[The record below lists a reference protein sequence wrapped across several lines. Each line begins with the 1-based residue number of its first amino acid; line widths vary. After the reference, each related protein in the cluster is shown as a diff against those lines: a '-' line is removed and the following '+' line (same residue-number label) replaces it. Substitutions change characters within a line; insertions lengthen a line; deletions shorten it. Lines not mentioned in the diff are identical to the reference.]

1 MSSDEDSAALMA
13 AFKKKT
19 IPKFMPNSTPMQAV
33 RQPSGAASSPLAV
46 SSSDNES
53 VLRVQKSPVRR
64 RLQCVRIPPVGINR
78 AEYTYYEPS
87 ENVERIV
94 REISGKQ
101 GEIAYQVKLSGNG
114 VEQVSLMSIEN
125 HPLTGKG
132 GRNAFHNT

>member
-1 MSSDEDSAALMA
+1 MNSDEDSAALMA
-13 AFKKKT
+13 AFKKRT
-19 IPKFMPNSTPMQAV
+19 LPESMPNPAPMQPAK
-33 RQPSGAASSPLAV
+33 QPSEAASSSPAV
-46 SSSDNES
+46 SSSQNES
-53 VLRVQKSPVRR
+53 VIPVHKSPVRR
-64 RLQCVRIPPVGINR
+64 RLQCVRIPPVRINR

-87 ENVERIV
+87 DEVERIV

-125 HPLTGKG
+125 RSLTGKG